1 MAEAQVFQDTSCH
14 PWSGHGL
21 SARATRDL
29 KPRAQWYLVAGEG
42 LLVDLRENLK
52 SLGTHYL
59 IIHHLIWESPNFLE
73 GFPSSHSGNV
83 DCWLSGNIWK
93 RCPPCCVDKVG
104 RCGASGRTGAGR
116 HQQRQ
121 RQGRPGYVTWRDP
134 SGPFRRRMEGA
145 ALQQVSRGRARPTDP
160 TSSFLVAHFL
170 RPGSLESCLPPN
182 LGETLYPICFQ
193 SQPSHTLNPIEPD
206 WNNKLIT
213 FNFMKNSLIFFHPVH
228 AETLFPLR

>member
-1 MAEAQVFQDTSCH
+1 
-14 PWSGHGL
+14 
-21 SARATRDL
+21 
-29 KPRAQWYLVAGEG
+29 
-42 LLVDLRENLK
+42 
-52 SLGTHYL
+52 
-59 IIHHLIWESPNFLE
+59 
-73 GFPSSHSGNV
+73 
-83 DCWLSGNIWK
+83 
-93 RCPPCCVDKVG
+93 
-104 RCGASGRTGAGR
+104 
-116 HQQRQ
+116 
-121 RQGRPGYVTWRDP
+121 
-134 SGPFRRRMEGA
+134 MEGA

-213 FNFMKNSLIFFHPVH
+213 FNFMKSSLIFFHPVH